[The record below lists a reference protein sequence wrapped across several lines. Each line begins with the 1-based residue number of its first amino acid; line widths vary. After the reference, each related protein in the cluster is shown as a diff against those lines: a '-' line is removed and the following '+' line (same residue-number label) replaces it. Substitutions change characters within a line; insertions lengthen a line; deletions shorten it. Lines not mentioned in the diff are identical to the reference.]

1 MNYSKSQLDISPD
14 FIKNELDALLG
25 EAKEKSQLKPSDKES
40 KKILS
45 ICKKGFAGPGVKK
58 NKSR

>member
-40 KKILS
+40 KKILRIES
-45 ICKKGFAGPGVKK
+45 ICKK